1 MNKLNM
7 TLKINNNDPLK
18 IESKNISKKNKGEVV
33 NIKNNMDKVS
43 LSNSSKTDNSTQPRN
58 KIASDVRYNL
68 IKKYKAILAE
78 GTYKIKS
85 GELADKMIQKIK
97 EGKNSAI
104 F

>member
-7 TLKINNNDPLK
+7 TLKISNNDALK
-18 IESKNISKKNKGEVV
+18 IESKNISNGKKGKVV
-33 NIKNNMDKVS
+33 DIEKNMDKVS

-68 IKKYKAILAE
+68 IKKYKAVLAE

-85 GELADKMIQKIK
+85 DELADKMIQKIK
-97 EGKNSAI
+97 ENKDTVI

>member
-7 TLKINNNDPLK
+7 TLKISNNDALK
-18 IESKNISKKNKGEVV
+18 IESKNISNKKKGKVIDIE
-33 NIKNNMDKVS
+33 NNMDKVS

-68 IKKYKAILAE
+68 IKKYKAVLAE

-85 GELADKMIQKIK
+85 DELADKMIQKIK
-97 EGKNSAI
+97 ENKNTVI

>member
-7 TLKINNNDPLK
+7 TLKISNNDALK
-18 IESKNISKKNKGEVV
+18 IESKNISNEKKGEVV
-33 NIKNNMDKVS
+33 DIKKNTDKVS
-43 LSNSSKTDNSTQPRN
+43 LSNSSKTDKSTQPRN

-68 IKKYKAILAE
+68 IKKYKAVLAE

-85 GELADKMIQKIK
+85 DELADKMIQKIK
-97 EGKNSAI
+97 ENKNTVI

>member
-7 TLKINNNDPLK
+7 TLKINNSETLK
-18 IESKNISKKNKGEVV
+18 VELKNISNEKKGKVI

-43 LSNSSKTDNSTQPRN
+43 LSNSSKLDDPTLVRN
-58 KIASDVRYNL
+58 KIASDMRYEL
-68 IKKYKAILAE
+68 IKKYKTVLAE

-85 GELADKMIQKIK
+85 DELADKMIQKIK
-97 EGKNSAI
+97 ENKNTVI

>member
-7 TLKINNNDPLK
+7 TLKISNNDALK
-18 IESKNISKKNKGEVV
+18 IESKNISNEKKGKVV
-33 NIKNNMDKVS
+33 DIEKNMDKVS
-43 LSNSSKTDNSTQPRN
+43 LSNSSKTDNSTQSRN

-68 IKKYKAILAE
+68 IKKYKAVLAE

-85 GELADKMIQKIK
+85 DELADKMIQKIK
-97 EGKNSAI
+97 ENKNTVI

>member
-7 TLKINNNDPLK
+7 TLKISNNDALK
-18 IESKNISKKNKGEVV
+18 IESKNISNEKKGKVADIE
-33 NIKNNMDKVS
+33 KNMDKVS

-68 IKKYKAILAE
+68 IKKYKAVLAE

-85 GELADKMIQKIK
+85 DELADKMIQKIK
-97 EGKNSAI
+97 ENKNTVI

>member
-7 TLKINNNDPLK
+7 TLKISNNDSLK
-18 IESKNISKKNKGEVV
+18 IESKNISNEKKDKVV
-33 NIKNNMDKVS
+33 DIEKNMDKVS
-43 LSNSSKTDNSTQPRN
+43 LSNSAKTDNSTQPRN

-68 IKKYKAILAE
+68 IKKYKAVLAE

-85 GELADKMIQKIK
+85 DELADKMIQKIK
-97 EGKNSAI
+97 ENKNTVI

>member
-1 MNKLNM
+1 M
-7 TLKINNNDPLK
+7 TLKISNNDALK
-18 IESKNISKKNKGEVV
+18 IESKLIPNEKKGNVV
-33 NIKNNMDKVS
+33 DIENNMDKVS

-68 IKKYKAILAE
+68 IKKYKAVLAE

-85 GELADKMIQKIK
+85 DELADKMIQKIK
-97 EGKNSAI
+97 ENKNTVI

>member
-1 MNKLNM
+1 M

-18 IESKNISKKNKGEVV
+18 IESKNISNGKKGKVV
-33 NIKNNMDKVS
+33 DIEKNMDKVS

-68 IKKYKAILAE
+68 IKKYKAVLAE

-85 GELADKMIQKIK
+85 DELADKMIQKIK
-97 EGKNSAI
+97 ENKNTVI

>member
-7 TLKINNNDPLK
+7 TLKISNNDALK
-18 IESKNISKKNKGEVV
+18 IESKNISNGKKGKVV
-33 NIKNNMDKVS
+33 DIEKNMDKVS

-68 IKKYKAILAE
+68 IKKYKAVLAE

-85 GELADKMIQKIK
+85 DELADKMIQKIK
-97 EGKNSAI
+97 ENKNTVI

>member
-7 TLKINNNDPLK
+7 TLKISNNDALK
-18 IESKNISKKNKGEVV
+18 IESKNISNEKKGKVIDIE
-33 NIKNNMDKVS
+33 NNMDKVS
-43 LSNSSKTDNSTQPRN
+43 LSNSSKTDNSTQSRN

-68 IKKYKAILAE
+68 IKKYKAVLAE

-85 GELADKMIQKIK
+85 DELADKMIQKIK
-97 EGKNSAI
+97 ENKNTVI

>member
-1 MNKLNM
+1 MK
-7 TLKINNNDPLK
+7 KKDK
-18 IESKNISKKNKGEVV
+18 VVDIEK
-33 NIKNNMDKVS
+33 NMDKVS

-68 IKKYKAILAE
+68 IKKYKAVLAE

-85 GELADKMIQKIK
+85 DELADKMIQKIK
-97 EGKNSAI
+97 ENKNTVI

>member
-7 TLKINNNDPLK
+7 TLKISNNDALK
-18 IESKNISKKNKGEVV
+18 IESKNISNGKKGEVV
-33 NIKNNMDKVS
+33 DIEKNMDKVS

-85 GELADKMIQKIK
+85 DELADKMIQKIK
-97 EGKNSAI
+97 ENKNTVI

>member
-7 TLKINNNDPLK
+7 TLKISNNDALK
-18 IESKNISKKNKGEVV
+18 IESKNISNKKKGKAIDIE
-33 NIKNNMDKVS
+33 NNMDKVS
-43 LSNSSKTDNSTQPRN
+43 LSNSSKTDNSTQTRN

-68 IKKYKAILAE
+68 IKKYKAVLAE

-85 GELADKMIQKIK
+85 DELADKMIQKIK
-97 EGKNSAI
+97 ENKNTVI

>member
-1 MNKLNM
+1 M
-7 TLKINNNDPLK
+7 TLKISNNDTLK
-18 IESKNISKKNKGEVV
+18 IESKNISNEKKGKVADIE
-33 NIKNNMDKVS
+33 KNMDKVS

-68 IKKYKAILAE
+68 IKKYKAVLAE

-85 GELADKMIQKIK
+85 DELADKMIQKIK
-97 EGKNSAI
+97 ENKNTVI